1 MVSKKRT
8 SNHGPT
14 ATHSHVQAS
23 PKSKRIPGK
32 LEAYNDFF
40 SLEENLNACFTM
52 SLKQL
57 EDRFA
62 EHPSLSEPWQ
72 ELKTYLRK
80 PGKRVRPMLFLSS
93 YYLFSGKAHIPPMPA
108 FRIACALEI
117 FHAFALVHDDIID
130 ESHSRRG
137 APALH
142 VRMSSG
148 GSMSSENATHL
159 AIVIGDILFG
169 YAMECF
175 LDPGLDPVHTQQA
188 ARYFLRTAQDT
199 GIGQAVEIAHL
210 AKSLE
215 EVHEDEILHTYY
227 LKTTRYTIECPLVLG
242 AMLAGAS
249 SATTTLLNDFARPL
263 GLAFQIEN
271 DLHEVE
277 LLAKGDSELA
287 YDLQK
292 GVKTLYLKKLYN
304 AFSPEDRQLL
314 CAFLA
319 DKATEA
325 QKQQLWQQL
334 NQHKVRERMALE
346 IRDAFRR
353 ADQILAEAPLSSTQR
368 KGLSRMIAFL
378 RGNSHHSEAHRTQSE
393 DIAMAE

>member
-1 MVSKKRT
+1 M
-8 SNHGPT
+8 
-14 ATHSHVQAS
+14 QAH
-23 PKSKRIPGK
+23 PKSKLNSGEP
-32 LEAYNDFF
+32 EAYNDFF

-62 EHPSLSEPWQ
+62 EQPSLKGSWQ

-93 YYLFSGKAHIPPMPA
+93 YNLFSRTGHNPPMPA

-137 APALH
+137 APSLH
-142 VRMSSG
+142 VRISSNG
-148 GSMSSENATHL
+148 GLRESNATNL
-159 AIVIGDILFG
+159 GIVIGDILFG

-175 LDPGLDPVHTQQA
+175 LDPGLDPVRTQRA
-188 ARYFLRTAQDT
+188 ARYFLRIAQDT
-199 GIGQAVEIAHL
+199 GFGQAVEIAHL
-210 AKSLE
+210 EKSLA
-215 EVHEDEILHTYY
+215 EVDEAEILHTYY
-227 LKTTRYTIECPLVLG
+227 LKTTRYTIESPLVLG

-249 SATTTLLNDFARPL
+249 DEVTTLLANFAHPL

-271 DLHEVE
+271 DLHEVN
-277 LLAKGDSELA
+277 LLARGDSELA

-292 GVKTLYLKKLYN
+292 GVKTLYLKRLHDVLEERERSLLCSFLAGQATVAQKKRLWCLL
-304 AFSPEDRQLL
+304 EDREIREHM
-314 CAFLA
+314 CDEITRAFNTA
-319 DKATEA
+319 DK
-325 QKQQLWQQL
+325 L
-334 NQHKVRERMALE
+334 
-346 IRDAFRR
+346 
-353 ADQILAEAPLSSTQR
+353 LAEARINATQR

-378 RGNSHHSEAHRTQSE
+378 RGNSHHSEAHSSQAQ
-393 DIAMAE
+393 DIAVAE